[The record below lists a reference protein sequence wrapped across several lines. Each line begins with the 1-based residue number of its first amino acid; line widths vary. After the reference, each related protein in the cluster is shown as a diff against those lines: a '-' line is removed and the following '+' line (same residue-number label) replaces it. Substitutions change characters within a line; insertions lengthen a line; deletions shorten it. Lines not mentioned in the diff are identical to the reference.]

1 MSTAPLPSDSPPAL
15 EPVVI
20 GHDLPPPPDFRVF
33 CVDDNE
39 DAADSLGTLLL
50 MVGCRVAVAHG
61 AEEAL
66 ERIDGFDPQA
76 CVLDITMPGMD
87 GCELARRVRATPKGG
102 GMLLIA
108 LTALGDY
115 GSLERIAAAGFDLYF
130 TKPVA
135 ARDLYAAI
143 NEFVARGRPRS

>member
-1 MSTAPLPSDSPPAL
+1 MPLVPETPDAPPAL
-15 EPVVI
+15 EPVVL
-20 GHDLPPPPDFRVF
+20 GHDLPPPPDLRVF

-39 DAADSLGTLLL
+39 DAADSLATLLQ

-66 ERIDGFDPQA
+66 ERIDAFNPQA

-87 GCELARRVRATPKGG
+87 GCELARRVRATPHGPE
-102 GMLLIA
+102 MLLVA

-115 GSLERIAAAGFDLYF
+115 GSLERIADAGFDLYF

-135 ARDLYAAI
+135 ARDLYAAL
-143 NEFVARGRPRS
+143 NEFAARGRPRS